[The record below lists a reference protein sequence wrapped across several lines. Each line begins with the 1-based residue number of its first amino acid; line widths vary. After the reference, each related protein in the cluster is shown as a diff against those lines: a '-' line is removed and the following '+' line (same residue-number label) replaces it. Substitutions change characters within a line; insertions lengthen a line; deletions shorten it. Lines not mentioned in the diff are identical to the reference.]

1 LVEREGR
8 INIELPL
15 EKEYARILRLLV
27 SGIASRMNFNLDAVD
42 DLKIAVEE
50 AFLMARR
57 REVASP
63 LRVSFTLQPD
73 GVRIDFDG
81 AAGLP
86 VGSEQKQDDFGAFI
100 LEGVVDKLE
109 KTADDNRFSLSLV
122 KHL

>member
-1 LVEREGR
+1 LVETEGR
-8 INIELPL
+8 VNIELPM
-15 EKEYARILRLLV
+15 ENEYARLLRLLV

-57 REVASP
+57 REVESP
-63 LRVSFTLQPD
+63 LKVSFSLQSD
-73 GVRIDFDG
+73 GVRIDFEG

-86 VGSEQKQDDFGAFI
+86 VGPERKQDDFGAFI

-109 KTADDNRFSLSLV
+109 KSADDNRFSLSLV
-122 KHL
+122 KYL